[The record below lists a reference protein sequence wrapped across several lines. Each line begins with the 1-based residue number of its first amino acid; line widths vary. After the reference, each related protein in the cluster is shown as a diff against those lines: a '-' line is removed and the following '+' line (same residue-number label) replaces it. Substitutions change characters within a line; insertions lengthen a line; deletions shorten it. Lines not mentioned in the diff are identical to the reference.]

1 VVTPLDRKRLTPEE
15 KVNLTVA
22 MVDTCIRISADGI
35 RDQDKTIND
44 EKLIEK
50 LRARI
55 TLNKR
60 HHHEV

>member
-1 VVTPLDRKRLTPEE
+1 VVAPLDRKKLTPEE
-15 KVNLTVA
+15 KVNSTIA

-35 RDQDKTIND
+35 RDQDKTIDD

-60 HHHEV
+60 RHHEV